1 MTAIKDCS
9 GKRDIHRLKKKHL
22 LLMNK
27 ENKSVILWL
36 LSGCVLVFVMVV
48 VGGITR
54 LTNSGLSMTDWH
66 LVTDTFPPLSEAK
79 WQEAFEQYKQ
89 FPEYQ
94 KVNIYNNFTLSDYKF
109 IYFWEWFHR
118 LIGRLIGIVFIIP
131 FVYFLIRK
139 KIDKAT
145 LHKCYILLG
154 MGALQGFFGWF
165 MVKSGLVDNPDVSH
179 FRLSLHLTF
188 AFVTFAYTLWVA
200 LDLMYPQ
207 RNEVIVPLRKIARF
221 TLAVLLLQIIY
232 GGFVAGL
239 NAGMIHNHWPMM
251 SEGQFIH
258 DSVFVE
264 KENLLLSFTE
274 GKSGVQ
280 FVHRTMAYVVV
291 GMILFLFFRS
301 KKYSL
306 TVQQKNG
313 LNTLVVIVFL
323 QFTLGVFTL
332 LYSVPI
338 WLGLTHQVMAFFL
351 LTAMTF
357 TLHRLS
363 K

>member
-1 MTAIKDCS
+1 MK
-9 GKRDIHRLKKKHL
+9 
-22 LLMNK
+22 N
-27 ENKSVILWL
+27 NKSVIIWL
-36 LSGCVLVFVMVV
+36 LSGCFLVFIMVV

-66 LVTDTFPPLSEAK
+66 LVTDTLPPLTEAK
-79 WQEAFEQYKQ
+79 WQEAFDRYKQ

-94 KVNIYNNFTLSDYKF
+94 KINVHNDFTLSDYKF

-118 LIGRLIGIVFIIP
+118 FIGRIIGLVFIIP
-131 FVYFLIRK
+131 FFYFLIKK

-145 LHKCYILLG
+145 LNKCFVLLG

-188 AFVTFAYTLWVA
+188 AFITFAYTLWVA
-200 LDLMYPQ
+200 LELIYPDKKAP
-207 RNEVIVPLRKIARF
+207 VIPLKKTAQI
-221 TLAVLLLQIIY
+221 TLILLLLQIIY

-239 NAGMIHNHWPMM
+239 NAGLIHNHWPMM
-251 SEGQFIH
+251 SDGQFVH
-258 DSVFVE
+258 DSIFIE
-264 KENLLLSFTE
+264 QKTLFLNLVE

-280 FVHRTMAYVVV
+280 FVHRTLAYVVV
-291 GMILFLFFRS
+291 GFILFLYFKG
-301 KKYSL
+301 KKL
-306 TVQQKNG
+306 KINTQQQNG
-313 LNTLVVIVFL
+313 VNALVVLVFL
-323 QFTLGVFTL
+323 QFILGIYTL
-332 LYSVPI
+332 LYHVPL
-338 WLGLTHQVMAFFL
+338 WLGLAHQVNAFFL
-351 LTAMTF
+351 LTAMTY

>member
-1 MTAIKDCS
+1 
-9 GKRDIHRLKKKHL
+9 
-22 LLMNK
+22 MNK
-27 ENKSVILWL
+27 SNKSVIIWL
-36 LSGCVLVFVMVV
+36 LSGCILIFLMVV

-66 LVTDTFPPLSEAK
+66 LVTDTFPPLTEAK

-94 KVNIYNNFTLSDYKF
+94 KINIHNDFTLSDYKF

-118 LIGRLIGIVFIIP
+118 FIGRIIGLVFMAP
-131 FVYFLIRK
+131 FVYFLIKK
-139 KIDKAT
+139 KIDKPT
-145 LHKCYILLG
+145 LNKCLVLLG

-165 MVKSGLVDNPDVSH
+165 MVKSGLIDNPDVSH

-188 AFVTFAYTLWVA
+188 AFITFAYTLWVA

-207 RNEVIVPLRKIARF
+207 RKEVIVPLRTIARF
-221 TLAVLLLQIIY
+221 ALVFLLLQIVY

-239 NAGMIHNHWPMM
+239 DAGLIHNHWPLM
-251 SEGQFIH
+251 SDGQFLH
-258 DSVFVE
+258 ESVILE
-264 KENLLLSFTE
+264 KNSWLLRLTE

-280 FVHRTMAYVVV
+280 LVHRTMAYVVV
-291 GMILFLFFRS
+291 SLILFLYFKS
-301 KKYSL
+301 NKYSL
-306 TVQQKNG
+306 SAQQQNG
-313 LNTLVVIVFL
+313 LKALVLLVFT

-332 LYSVPI
+332 LYSVPL
-338 WLGLTHQVMAFFL
+338 WLGLAHQVVAFFL